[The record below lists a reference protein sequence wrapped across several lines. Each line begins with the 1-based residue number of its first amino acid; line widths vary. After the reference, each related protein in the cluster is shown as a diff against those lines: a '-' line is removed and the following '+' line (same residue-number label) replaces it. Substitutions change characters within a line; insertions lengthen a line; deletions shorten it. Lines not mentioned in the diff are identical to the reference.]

1 MICNVC
7 ETKLNENELV
17 CSKCGELV
25 AVNEKKKELELQKEK
40 TKKIISENISST
52 KGLVYGVF
60 LTVILVISLIAAVD
74 SLLDKSYIGA
84 IICILSF
91 AMALNSVLAVWNLY
105 KKKDGDVQKW
115 LKNLGNYSKFLNAM
129 WVFVTIIVIFI
140 CTILLLIGL
149 AANELASDLGGFL
162 NEVELFGTES
172 SEVFGELSE
181 VITDAGAII
190 LFAVIIACV
199 IFVTLTLNIQL
210 TYKNATK
217 FYNELSNSYN
227 YGTYNYNKVP
237 IYRSYIFGG
246 IEIALSIYIILSD
259 WSTGL
264 FLLSVGGY
272 TLTTGLLFSDIH
284 KNESNN
290 AMQIIKLGNELKD
303 LQTESSKLLAMK
315 EAKRKEEEVLKNR
328 EHERMMEAMM
338 AKMLQ
343 DKKEDN

>member
-1 MICNVC
+1 LICNVC

-74 SLLDKSYIGA
+74 SLLDKSYVGA

-162 NEVELFGTES
+162 NEVELGFNADDCYMLSFGSKGIMLKDSLSIKYIISEIKQKLKLEKVRFFGDINNKVRCIHFGLGQCLTDYNSLSKTECELYICGEVYDLPSGSYCADAKALGLNKNIIALGHYS
-172 SEVFGELSE
+172 SEFLGMKYFAEFLANKFNNLQVDYVDCGEFFE
-181 VITDAGAII
+181 FI
-190 LFAVIIACV
+190 
-199 IFVTLTLNIQL
+199 
-210 TYKNATK
+210 
-217 FYNELSNSYN
+217 
-227 YGTYNYNKVP
+227 
-237 IYRSYIFGG
+237 
-246 IEIALSIYIILSD
+246 
-259 WSTGL
+259 
-264 FLLSVGGY
+264 
-272 TLTTGLLFSDIH
+272 
-284 KNESNN
+284 
-290 AMQIIKLGNELKD
+290 
-303 LQTESSKLLAMK
+303 
-315 EAKRKEEEVLKNR
+315 
-328 EHERMMEAMM
+328 
-338 AKMLQ
+338 
-343 DKKEDN
+343 